1 MTNFARRRCRHA
13 RTRTTLTA
21 VLKLFTVFIV
31 WLSLLSTA
39 QAGRPNKTPRGQ
51 GQTFNFSLS
60 NAGDESVYAGSSVT
74 DTITGSLLSGST
86 QQISFSVAGLP
97 SGATGS
103 FSQTACNLNCSSIL
117 TVGTTGAIPGG
128 TFPITVTATGGGVTK
143 TTTFLLTVLT
153 VTTLTNSS
161 APAQTWTFCAP
172 ENSFCSFSGT
182 MSVAYGA
189 NGQFFYQNL
198 TDGTP
203 CSNTVFG
210 DPIPGTAKA
219 CYTSSS
225 TATSSTSST
234 LTTTSTDSSSQ
245 SSTSGTGMTAMAS
258 SSTSSTANYYVGKNG
273 SDSYSCSQAG
283 NSSTPKL
290 TINAALS
297 CVGTSQGAGA
307 NQIVEVAAGT
317 YNESI
322 FSGNFPSGTSWNAPF
337 TLRAHG
343 SQPSGTPGP
352 NGDLVT
358 FMYSGNPN
366 FQIYVPSGAP

>member
-1 MTNFARRRCRHA
+1 MTNFAGKRSRHA
-13 RTRTTLTA
+13 RTRTTFTA

-39 QAGRPNKTPRGQ
+39 QAGGLKKTPRGQ
-51 GQTFNFSLS
+51 SQTFNFSLS
-60 NAGDESVYAGSSVT
+60 SAGDQSVYAGSSVM

-161 APAQTWTFCAP
+161 GPAQTWTFCAP

-198 TDGTP
+198 TGGTP
-203 CSNTVFG
+203 CNNTVFG
-210 DPIPGTAKA
+210 DPIPGTVKA
-219 CYTSSS
+219 CYTAPS
-225 TATSSTSST
+225 TTTSSTSGST
-234 LTTTSTDSSSQ
+234 SSNLSTTST
-245 SSTSGTGMTAMAS
+245 T
-258 SSTSSTANYYVGKNG
+258 
-273 SDSYSCSQAG
+273 
-283 NSSTPKL
+283 
-290 TINAALS
+290 
-297 CVGTSQGAGA
+297 
-307 NQIVEVAAGT
+307 
-317 YNESI
+317 
-322 FSGNFPSGTSWNAPF
+322 
-337 TLRAHG
+337 
-343 SQPSGTPGP
+343 
-352 NGDLVT
+352 
-358 FMYSGNPN
+358 
-366 FQIYVPSGAP
+366 